1 MNEKDIEKEA
11 YLEQFKNPNELIMD
25 AIREA
30 NTLPKTPASV
40 KQNLDII
47 KHLIKRLAMHQVSLE
62 KEASKT
68 NSRLLLLT
76 IISTIAAVISLVNIV
91 K

>member
-11 YLEQFKNPNELIMD
+11 YLEQFKNPNELIKD